1 MPKPI
6 TVLDAKKHSRVTL
19 KQIWERRDMIRLIV
33 KRSFTIKYK
42 QTLLGVLWAF
52 INPFITTVVYNIVFG
67 RIAKLSPAGVPSF
80 LFFMSGNLIW
90 GYFSSCFGSNSSVF
104 LSGAGLFSKVYFPR
118 IIIPITN
125 CISSFINFGIQ
136 FLFFIGFMIFF
147 IIRDGAVVAPNI
159 YAVLF
164 PVFIL
169 QMAML
174 GVGLGFLASSVTVKY
189 RDLSMVFGFI
199 VSLMMYLSPVVY
211 EHTQMVPPELMKFYM
226 LNPMVTVI
234 SGFRYGFLGIG
245 TFELGYYLIGLGT
258 SAVIF
263 LLGLY
268 AFNRTQHD
276 FIDSI

>member
-1 MPKPI
+1 MSKSV
-6 TVLDAKKHSRVTL
+6 TVLNPSRHRSVSI
-19 KQIWERRDMIRLIV
+19 KQIWERRDMIRLLV
-33 KRSFTIKYK
+33 KRSFTIRYK

-67 RIAKLSPAGVPSF
+67 KIANLSPAGVPSF

-90 GYFSSCFGSNSSVF
+90 GYFASCFGSNSSVF
-104 LSGAGLFSKVYFPR
+104 LSNAGLFSKVYFPR

-136 FLFFIGFMIFF
+136 LLFFAGFMIFF
-147 IIRDGAVVAPNI
+147 IIRDGAVCVPNF
-159 YAVLF
+159 YALMF
-164 PVFIL
+164 PLLIL

-189 RDLSMVFGFI
+189 RDLAMVFGFI

-211 EHTQMVPPELMKFYM
+211 DHVRMVPEEIMRLYM

-245 TFELGYYLIGLGT
+245 SFEWGYYLIGLGV
-258 SAVIF
+258 SVIIF
-263 LLGLY
+263 LLGLA
-268 AFNRTQHD
+268 AFERTQHD
-276 FIDSI
+276 FIDCV